1 MANRSIA
8 HQKAIEKAQNELMDE
23 LSRSNEQLITAVN
36 RLEEQVKISND
47 RIRVRAETIR
57 FIIITGTSD

>member
-47 RIRVRAETIR
+47 RIRVRAEAIR